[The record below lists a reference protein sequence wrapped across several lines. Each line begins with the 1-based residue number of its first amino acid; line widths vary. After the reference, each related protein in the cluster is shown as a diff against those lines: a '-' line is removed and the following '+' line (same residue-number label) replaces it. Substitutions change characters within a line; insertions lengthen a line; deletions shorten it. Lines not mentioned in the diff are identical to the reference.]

1 MKIEGR
7 KEILTATNKT
17 GTYMLIQDSRLV
29 FLQLNVLKT
38 SSVHWT
44 AFLLVPRELTACS
57 EIQHKLGECR

>member
-17 GTYMLIQDSRLV
+17 GLLFI
-29 FLQLNVLKT
+29 LQLNVLKT